1 MRSYEA
7 ARSLFSF
14 LGFCAWSIIVIGGLV
29 ALIGMGSVSQYA
41 GGGAGLLAMVPGFGI
56 AITGFILVAFVQMGR
71 ATVDTAEY
79 TQQMLKIAR
88 DQLDVSKQGLKLQET
103 RPTSFA
109 GQVVATAPA
118 DQRSFSERVPAEPKQ
133 NDPPKSDGPYIPSFL
148 QRDQS
153 EDHTGQSLDY
163 RGTRIDRSE
172 NGFLI
177 NGRTFQTLELAKFH
191 IDGKTLRGSRNTP
204 NGPGS

>member
-14 LGFCAWSIIVIGGLV
+14 LAFVAWSVVVIGVLV

-41 GGGAGLLAMVPGFGI
+41 GGGAGLLAMVPGIGI
-56 AITGFILVAFVQMGR
+56 ALAGFIQVAFIQMGR

-109 GQVVATAPA
+109 TASRT
-118 DQRSFSERVPAEPKQ
+118 DSPAEPMSSFAGQAEKTSPPSREVKAFQPKQ
-133 NDPPKSDGPYIPSFL
+133 STDESTFYKRRMIQAVEGKYIVSGKPFETMGAAKEYIDSIVGP
-148 QRDQS
+148 QVN
-153 EDHTGQSLDY
+153 SLH
-163 RGTRIDRSE
+163 GA
-172 NGFLI
+172 N
-177 NGRTFQTLELAKFH
+177 
-191 IDGKTLRGSRNTP
+191 RNT
-204 NGPGS
+204 

>member
-14 LGFCAWSIIVIGGLV
+14 LAFVAWSVVVIGVLV

-41 GGGAGLLAMVPGFGI
+41 GGGAGLLATVPGIGI

-88 DQLDVSKQGLKLQET
+88 DQLEVSRQGLKAHQEG
-103 RPTSFA
+103 PTSFA
-109 GQVVATAPA
+109 GQAAASAVA
-118 DQRSFSERVPAEPKQ
+118 DQRSFAERIPAERTQ
-133 NDPPKSDGPYIPSFL
+133 NDVPRTDGPYIPSFL
-148 QRDQS
+148 QTDQS
-153 EDHTGQSLDY
+153 RDHALENWDY
-163 RGTRIDRSE
+163 RDTRINKTE
-172 NGFLI
+172 HGYLVE
-177 NGRTFQTLELAKFH
+177 GETFESLELAKLH
-191 IDGKTLRGSRNTP
+191 VDGEALRRELNAP